1 MTSRS
6 SSWVNLIENNKRR
19 VWQWCIAILLLVV
32 LSTVLLTLFLMS
44 MDESRYIL
52 DYGSRAMDM
61 MKRDARKYCSAFM
74 GSSGYRIIV
83 TTILAALVGFG
94 GYSYLNDKVKLDF
107 YESVPVKRGNRF
119 SSKIGEHC

>member
-19 VWQWCIAILLLVV
+19 VWQWCIAILLLVI

-44 MDESRYIL
+44 MDESRYIM

-61 MKRDARKYCSAFM
+61 MRRDARKYCSAFM

-83 TTILAALVGFG
+83 TTILAALFGFG
-94 GYSYLNDKVKLDF
+94 GHGNKITGDLNDLF
-107 YESVPVKRGNRF
+107 YPGHIFTAYARNFRKGLF
-119 SSKIGEHC
+119 